1 MTNNL
6 LPAIALFASAS
17 LAGAALG
24 QANDEPML
32 DLAAVRADAAR
43 HTAEAE
49 ALATQVRARAEAAR
63 ADANSVVPHAQANG
77 ARYVDAVKAM
87 PSEDGSKTFDFDRL
101 IAEANSA
108 DRSRL
113 LESPRFIAFASTA
126 MPAASLKAMLT
137 DVPKAGGVVVF
148 RGFPENNMKL
158 FAQKLVEAAGSRE
171 AVGAA
176 GVDPRLFRAFG
187 IEAVPAYVLVSSD
200 FDLCDGFDC
209 DTQLPPYDRMSGNVT
224 ARYALESFAGGG
236 GPGARIAR
244 LHLARLERTLP

>member
-1 MTNNL
+1 MTMNVL
-6 LPAIALFASAS
+6 RALVLFASAS

-24 QANDEPML
+24 QVNDEPML
-32 DLAAVRADAAR
+32 DLAAVRAEAAK
-43 HTAEAE
+43 HAADAE
-49 ALATQVRARAEAAR
+49 ALASQVRARAEAAR
-63 ADANSVVPHAQANG
+63 ADARTVVPQAEANG
-77 ARYVDAVKAM
+77 ARYVDAVMAM
-87 PSEDGSKTFDFDRL
+87 PGRDSGKAFDFDRL
-101 IAEANSA
+101 IAEANSE

-113 LESPRFIAFASTA
+113 AESPRFIAFASTS
-126 MPAASLKAMLT
+126 MPAASLKAMLA

-148 RGFPENNMKL
+148 RGFPQNNMKL

-209 DTQLPPYDRMSGNVT
+209 DTQLPPHDRMSGNVT

-244 LHLARLERTLP
+244 LHLASLERTSP